1 MIEQSLR
8 PASVTHRFPRNRRSP
23 GQARRAFRKWAAA
36 QGLRPVTIEAGEVVL
51 GELASNAVLAA
62 TGPGRRIEIHFAL
75 TGDTLRIEVSDA
87 GDGTP
92 VVRSPGPLDE
102 HGRGMVVVE
111 ALADAWG
118 VVDRAGPG
126 KTVWG
131 ALKVNGPDPLTS
143 R

>member
-1 MIEQSLR
+1 MIERSLR
-8 PASVTHRFPRNRRSP
+8 PASVTHRFPRHRQSP
-23 GQARRAFRKWAAA
+23 GRAREAFRKWAAA
-36 QGLRPVTIEAGEVVL
+36 QDLKPTIVESGELVV

-75 TGDTLRIEVSDA
+75 ISDTLRIEVSDA

-92 VVRSPGPLDE
+92 VVRSPEPLDE

-131 ALKVNGPDPLTS
+131 ALKLSGPDPLTS